1 MNNDYRGYEDI
12 RLAALLK
19 CSDEAAYTE
28 IYDRYWRRLYL
39 FASRMLQD
47 SEQGMDIVQDLFTV
61 LWHNRK
67 EFDITTSLKTYLYT
81 SVRNL
86 TLNHIN
92 KSKQRDKYLQS
103 IVSFAEKGELNTE
116 EQVLFKEFANRIDRQ
131 IDHFPPK
138 MKQIFVLSRN
148 QGLSNKAIASELGI
162 TDHAVK
168 KAINRA
174 LKVLRGV
181 LS

>member
-1 MNNDYRGYEDI
+1 MNEDYKEYADSE
-12 RLAALLK
+12 LAKLLMS
-19 CSDEAAYTE
+19 SDEAAYTE
-28 IYDRYWRRLYL
+28 LYDRYWKRLYL

-47 SEQGMDIVQDLFTV
+47 EEQGMDIVQDLFTT

-86 TLNHIN
+86 ALNYIN
-92 KSKQRDKYLQS
+92 KSKQKDKYLQS
-103 IVSFAEKGELNTE
+103 MVSFSEKGEMNTE
-116 EQVLFKEFANRIDRQ
+116 EQVLFKEFSDRIDRQ
-131 IDHFPPK
+131 IEHFPPK

-148 QGLSNKAIASELGI
+148 QGLSNKAIANELGV

-181 LS
+181 LY

>member
-1 MNNDYRGYEDI
+1 MNKDPKEYADSE
-12 RLAALLK
+12 LAELLT

-61 LWHNRK
+61 LWHKRR

-86 TLNHIN
+86 TLNCIN
-92 KSKQRDKYLQS
+92 KSKQKDKYLQS
-103 IVSFAEKGELNTE
+103 IISFFEKGEVNTE
-116 EQVLFKEFANRIDRQ
+116 EQVLFKEFADRIDRQ
-131 IDHFPPK
+131 IEDFPPK

-148 QGLSNKAIASELGI
+148 QGLSNKAIASELNI

-174 LKVLRGV
+174 LKVLKTV